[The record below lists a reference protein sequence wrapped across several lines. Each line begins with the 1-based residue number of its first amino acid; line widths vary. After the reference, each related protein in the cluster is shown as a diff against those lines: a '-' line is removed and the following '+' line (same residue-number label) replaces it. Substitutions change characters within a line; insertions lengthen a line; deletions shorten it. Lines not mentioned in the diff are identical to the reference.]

1 MTITVECQQKEG
13 MPALARTSAITGTPV
28 TSPSYPS
35 NSTDASTGRIASNIR
50 NTRNNAI
57 DMKDAAN
64 MDARNNTS
72 KQEGCCQH
80 KGTQTRSEKL
90 SKIGKPAAA

>member
-1 MTITVECQQKEG
+1 MPAKAG
-13 MPALARTSAITGTPV
+13 MPALARTSAKTGTPV

-35 NSTDASTGRIASNIR
+35 NSADASTGRIASNIR
-50 NTRNNAI
+50 NTTNNAI
-57 DMKDAAN
+57 DRKDAAN

-80 KGTQTRSEKL
+80 KETLTSSETL